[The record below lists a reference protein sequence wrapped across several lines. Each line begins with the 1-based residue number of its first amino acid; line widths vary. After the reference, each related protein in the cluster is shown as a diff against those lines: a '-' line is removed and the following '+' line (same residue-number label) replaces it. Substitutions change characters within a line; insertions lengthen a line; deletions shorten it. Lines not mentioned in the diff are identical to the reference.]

1 MCILAPLLWRSF
13 FVCIVFGCRIIR
25 ILYQARYFFPSLTN
39 LPKSGATDG
48 GHAPELSQRPY
59 QNHGLFAWKL
69 ETTQSTSSII
79 TISSCH
85 ARLHKK
91 MDWKSTDGGLLFT
104 YNRPR
109 IEDLHRHPPWS
120 NMIDCFVYVCAV
132 IMVPI
137 SVERVLGRQQWWM
150 DRDGRVL
157 LVCVESLIGITQVE
171 LVLSN

>member
-1 MCILAPLLWRSF
+1 MCSLAPLLWRSF
-13 FVCIVFGCRIIR
+13 FVCIVFVCRILR
-25 ILYQARYFFPSLTN
+25 ILYHVCHNFPSLTD

-91 MDWKSTDGGLLFT
+91 MDWKSTDGAFSSRTIAHALISVQQCWLLFLFCLCMRILDHGT
-104 YNRPR
+104 NFGGTCPR
-109 IEDLHRHPPWS
+109 S
-120 NMIDCFVYVCAV
+120 ATMMNGSCCFLC
-132 IMVPI
+132 
-137 SVERVLGRQQWWM
+137 
-150 DRDGRVL
+150 
-157 LVCVESLIGITQVE
+157 VCVESLIGITHHTQVE
-171 LVLSN
+171 LLSN